1 MTHLRDASATARE
14 RQLLNDAPAAL
25 MLTNVHGEIL
35 AMNARAREW
44 LGGSPAATLER
55 NGRVNLVDWLTPAS
69 RLLYETTL
77 MPRLRESGTLNEVI
91 LEFRGSDHTRHPY
104 LCNARLL
111 HGDQGLTVHLAMIR
125 AADRIAF
132 ERRLLEA
139 QRSAEIASARL
150 ALLQEAT
157 GQLAIAQGVHDLG
170 QTLVDAAARATQA
183 AWTTVVFTDDDGVP
197 QQWGEAPS
205 AALQHVTREAGTDA
219 RVYRNLEE
227 LMIGMPQEAPALA
240 EAGVE
245 AVLIVPMVRPGDTTA
260 LGAIHCW
267 FRRSRTLE
275 AEVLETMSALAT
287 QAERV
292 LEHVRLQERLRHRAL
307 HDGLT
312 GLPNRVQFIER
323 LEQQIMGAQRGQRPC
338 SVLFVDLDGFKGI
351 NDTFGHAAGDE
362 VLRIVTSRL
371 LVNCRSNELVARL
384 GGDEFVV
391 AAEAEPEGAREL
403 AERLRAAI
411 EEPLDGMAAGAPLS
425 SSVGVVTWVPAPGHR
440 RPLASELLSAADE
453 AMYDAKRG
461 GKNAVVLTHWVVP
474 AVPAAGV

>member
-1 MTHLRDASATARE
+1 MTHLHDAPATARE
-14 RQLLNDAPAAL
+14 QQLLNDTPVAL
-25 MLTNVHGEIL
+25 LLTNVHGEIL
-35 AMNARAREW
+35 AMNVRAREW

-55 NGRVNLVDWLTPAS
+55 NGRVNLVDWLTLAS

-77 MPRLRESGTLNEVI
+77 MPRLRESGALNEVI

-157 GQLAIAQGVHDLG
+157 GQLAVAQGVHDLG

-205 AALQHVTREAGTDA
+205 VALQHVTREAGADA

-227 LMIGMPQEAPALA
+227 IMSGMPQEAPALA
-240 EAGVE
+240 
-245 AVLIVPMVRPGDTTA
+245 
-260 LGAIHCW
+260 
-267 FRRSRTLE
+267 
-275 AEVLETMSALAT
+275 
-287 QAERV
+287 
-292 LEHVRLQERLRHRAL
+292 
-307 HDGLT
+307 
-312 GLPNRVQFIER
+312 
-323 LEQQIMGAQRGQRPC
+323 
-338 SVLFVDLDGFKGI
+338 DGFKGI
-351 NDTFGHAAGDE
+351 NDTFGHTAGDE
-362 VLRIVTSRL
+362 VLRIVTSGL

-391 AAEAEPEGAREL
+391 AAEAAPEGVREL

-411 EEPLDGMAAGAPLS
+411 EVPLDGMAAGAPLS

-461 GKNAVVLTHWVVP
+461 GKNAVVVTHWVVP